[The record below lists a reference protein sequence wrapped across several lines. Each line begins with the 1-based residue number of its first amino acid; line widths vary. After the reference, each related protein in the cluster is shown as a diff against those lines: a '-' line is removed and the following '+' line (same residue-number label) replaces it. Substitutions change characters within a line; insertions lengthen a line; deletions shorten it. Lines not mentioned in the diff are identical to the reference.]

1 MTAQPIARP
10 VVLSHESSP
19 AQVIASI
26 QAAKASDCLPY
37 LGGQP

>member
-10 VVLSHESSP
+10 VVLSQRN
-19 AQVIASI
+19 ATDQVTARI
-26 QAAKASDCLPY
+26 QAAKASDRLPY